1 MIKNKMLLSLFA
13 LSASVLLFIGATFA
27 WFVFNFLTDVDP
39 TTGTVVNVDA
49 SGGLEISTDG
59 ITYDTTNAIGVQDR
73 VPGDVVYYQLVID
86 NTGETPLNVRVR
98 FSGFLNEPANPLRS
112 LTNYLAGRTL
122 LDVILIS
129 ASNNVNSDVVEQVAM
144 TDLIGPLPPGI
155 TYETANLILF
165 DNIFIPVNSGVIITF
180 SFTISPSA
188 GNQYQNLNLSIDN
201 IIIDAVQN

>member
-1 MIKNKMLLSLFA
+1 MKNKMLLSFTA
-13 LSASVLLFIGATFA
+13 LAASVLLFIGATFA
-27 WFVFNFLTDVDP
+27 WFVFKFSGDVDP
-39 TTGTVVNVDA
+39 ITGTVVNVNA

-98 FSGFLNEPANPLRS
+98 FSGFVTEPSNPLRS
-112 LTNYLAGRTL
+112 IVNYLAGRTL
-122 LDVILIS
+122 LDAILIN
-129 ASNNVNSDVVEQVAM
+129 ASNSVNSSVVENALM
-144 TDLIGPLPPGI
+144 SSMIGTLPPGI

-165 DNIFIPVNSGVIITF
+165 DNLYIPVNGGAVITF

>member
-1 MIKNKMLLSLFA
+1 MFKNKMLTSLFA

-27 WFVFNFLTDVDP
+27 WFVFKFSGDIDP
-39 TTGTVVNVDA
+39 ITGTVVNVNA

-59 ITYDTTNAIGVQDR
+59 ITYDTTNAVGVQDR

-98 FSGFLNEPANPLRS
+98 FSGFLTEPANPLRP

-122 LDVILIS
+122 LDVILINATNS
-129 ASNNVNSDVVEQVAM
+129 VNATVVQDALM
-144 TDLIGPLPPGI
+144 SDLIGPLPPGI

-165 DNIFIPVNSGVIITF
+165 DNIYIPVNGGAIITF

-201 IIIDAVQN
+201 IIIDAVQG